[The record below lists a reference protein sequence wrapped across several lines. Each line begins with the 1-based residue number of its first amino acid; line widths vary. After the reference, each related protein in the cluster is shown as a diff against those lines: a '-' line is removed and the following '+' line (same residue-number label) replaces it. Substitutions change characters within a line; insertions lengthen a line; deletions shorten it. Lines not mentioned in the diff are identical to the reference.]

1 MHQDDAR
8 KQVGCKQHSAHKK
21 TMQAELTFLGTGTSV
36 GVPTVG
42 CRCAVCHSTDPHDR
56 RLRPS
61 AMLRWPGKDREQVVI
76 IDTGPDFREQALR
89 HRLEHV
95 DAVLYTHCHADHIFG
110 MEDLRPISFTAFR
123 EKGPIPLYASDQ
135 TAAVLRRVYDYTFAP
150 DATYPNR
157 ARVEILPLEAGAMI
171 DGFRFTPV
179 PVMHGEML
187 IHGLRVGKV
196 AYLTD
201 VSAIP
206 EPSFELLHG
215 LDHLVISALRHK
227 PHATHATVAQ
237 ATAWAQRIGASHTWF
252 THISHDLAHEATNRS
267 LPPGLALAYDGLSF
281 AVDLGEKEA

>member
-1 MHQDDAR
+1 
-8 KQVGCKQHSAHKK
+8 
-21 TMQAELTFLGTGTSV
+21 MQAELTFLGTGTSM
-36 GVPTVG
+36 GVPTLG
-42 CRCAVCHSTDPHDR
+42 CDCAVCTSSNPRDR

-61 AMLRWPGKDREQVVI
+61 VLLRWPSTQREHTVV

-89 HRLEHV
+89 HRIVHI
-95 DAVLYTHCHADHIFG
+95 DAVFYTHSHADHIFG
-110 MEDLRPISFTAFR
+110 MDDLRPLSFLAFR
-123 EKGPIPLYASDQ
+123 AGGPIPLYVTEETDD
-135 TAAVLRRVYDYTFAP
+135 VMRRIYDYTFAP

-227 PHATHATVAQ
+227 PHPNHATVEQ
-237 ATAWAQRIGASHTWF
+237 SVAWARRIGARQTWF
-252 THISHDLAHEATNRS
+252 THIAHDLGHEETNRA
-267 LPPGLALAYDGLSF
+267 LPGNMRLAYDGLELP
-281 AVDLGEKEA
+281 VELGPIELGTENS